1 MTFPNPR
8 RTGEVRPP
16 SCLIVVASSNN
27 ISMPLFPSLFV
38 SSFPLPHPQSRR
50 DNLGFFGEE
59 REEIGGSSN
68 SPLSRCH
75 RRTRTR
81 LPDPRRSGCHCFVWP
96 QYPPCLF
103 ACLSASLIWCRVKL
117 AWGKEG
123 GRAPCH
129 VIAIARCH
137 LSSAPLFLLATPI
150 FRDTIFSSQSPPSPP
165 PLSSSSFRSY
175 AVSPPKLLFILAP
188 TKSFVF
194 VSSFNAYL
202 LLSEPER
209 IILQFCFTINLG
221 RAAQE
226 AFSHSTLYPRSSRL
240 ARPF

>member
-1 MTFPNPR
+1 
-8 RTGEVRPP
+8 
-16 SCLIVVASSNN
+16 
-27 ISMPLFPSLFV
+27 MPLFPSLFV

-50 DNLGFFGEE
+50 DNLGFFG
-59 REEIGGSSN
+59 EEIGGSSN

-96 QYPPCLF
+96 QSLYLPARQPVCL
-103 ACLSASLIWCRVKL
+103 AYLVSCQISV
-117 AWGKEG
+117 GEG

-165 PLSSSSFRSY
+165 PLSSSSVRSY
-175 AVSPPKLLFILAP
+175 AVSPSKLLFILAP
-188 TKSFVF
+188 TKSLF
-194 VSSFNAYL
+194 SSLPSMRTCCCPSLRGSFCILLHYKSWASCPSGIFAFNPPSRL
-202 LLSEPER
+202 
-209 IILQFCFTINLG
+209 T
-221 RAAQE
+221 
-226 AFSHSTLYPRSSRL
+226 RL